1 LFAAANT
8 LFPRIRLI
16 KPAPMPDHTLFKQK
30 RINMAPHDKKIALVT
45 GANKGIGLEIARQ
58 LGRAGITVIVSARD
72 GARGEAAAAALRDE
86 GLDAGFVQLDVTDDA
101 SIAQAAAAI
110 AAMHGRLDILVNNAG
125 IGDPADGPPASASI
139 EAARRI
145 FDTNFFGALRVTQAM
160 LPLLRQAP
168 AARIVNMSSS
178 LGSMSVNAD
187 AASPYYGVHLIGYN
201 ASKAALNMLT
211 VQLAETLRDTG
222 IVVNAACPGYVA
234 TDLNGHSG
242 PLSAS
247 EAAATPVRLALL
259 GDSQTK
265 GKFISAEGEVPW

>member
-1 LFAAANT
+1 
-8 LFPRIRLI
+8 
-16 KPAPMPDHTLFKQK
+16 
-30 RINMAPHDKKIALVT
+30 MALHDKQVALVT
-45 GANKGIGLEIARQ
+45 GANKGIGLEIARK
-58 LGRAGITVIVSARD
+58 LGRAGVSVIVGARD
-72 GARGEAAAAALRDE
+72 GTRGEAAAATLRGE
-86 GLDAGFVQLDVTDDA
+86 GLDARFVQLDVTDDA
-101 SIAQAAAAI
+101 SIEQAAAAI
-110 AAMHGRLDILVNNAG
+110 AATHGRLDILVNNAG

-145 FDTNFFGALRVTQAM
+145 FDTNFFGALRVTQTM

-178 LGSMSVNAD
+178 LGSMAVNAD
-187 AASPYYGVHLIGYN
+187 ASSPYYGVHLIGYN

-242 PLSAS
+242 PLSAT

-259 GDSQTK
+259 RGDQPN
-265 GKFISAEGEVPW
+265 GKFMSAEGEVSW

>member
-1 LFAAANT
+1 
-8 LFPRIRLI
+8 
-16 KPAPMPDHTLFKQK
+16 
-30 RINMAPHDKKIALVT
+30 MALHDKQVALVT
-45 GANKGIGLEIARQ
+45 GANKGIGLEIARK
-58 LGRAGITVIVSARD
+58 LGRAGVSVIVGARD
-72 GARGEAAAAALRDE
+72 GTRGEAAAATLRGE
-86 GLDAGFVQLDVTDDA
+86 GLDARFVQLDVTDDA
-101 SIAQAAAAI
+101 SIEQAAAAI
-110 AAMHGRLDILVNNAG
+110 AATHGRLDILVNNAG

-145 FDTNFFGALRVTQAM
+145 FDTNFFGALRVTQTM

-178 LGSMSVNAD
+178 LGSMAVNAD
-187 AASPYYGVHLIGYN
+187 ASSPYYGVHLIGYN

-259 GDSQTK
+259 RDSRTK
-265 GKFISAEGEVPW
+265 GTFISAEGEVPW

>member
-1 LFAAANT
+1 
-8 LFPRIRLI
+8 
-16 KPAPMPDHTLFKQK
+16 
-30 RINMAPHDKKIALVT
+30 MALHDKQVALVT

-58 LGRAGITVIVSARD
+58 LGRAGVSVIVGARD
-72 GARGEAAAAALRDE
+72 GTRGEAAAATLRGE
-86 GLDAGFVQLDVTDDA
+86 GLDARFVQLDVTDDA
-101 SIAQAAAAI
+101 SIEQAAAAI
-110 AAMHGRLDILVNNAG
+110 AATHGRLDILVNNAG

-145 FDTNFFGALRVTQAM
+145 FDTNFFGALRVTQTM

-178 LGSMSVNAD
+178 LGSMAVNAD
-187 AASPYYGVHLIGYN
+187 ASSPYYGVHLIGYN

-259 GDSQTK
+259 RGDQPN
-265 GKFISAEGEVPW
+265 GKFMSAEGEVSW